1 MEKEYLVLFGTVI
14 GFLGS
19 LLVTFLNNKQQIKKV
34 RLENEHNIRLE
45 ELKIVTSIK
54 KDQLREL
61 LPKLE
66 EAAALVSK
74 LSMGYSL
81 TASYIDSSKKV
92 KPQEYNEWYLES
104 NRGLDRLAAIIRI
117 NFDELSDQFDEL
129 AGLTNVF
136 WGNQKNLLQKKE
148 EGDKDGYRFF
158 LDNVVKASSKI
169 HRVAS
174 RLLNGMSALSN
185 RLNESLL
192 K

>member
-1 MEKEYLVLFGTVI
+1 MG
-14 GFLGS
+14 G
-19 LLVTFLNNKQQIKKV
+19 
-34 RLENEHNIRLE
+34 R
-45 ELKIVTSIK
+45 
-54 KDQLREL
+54 DQSESVARM
-61 LPKLE
+61 
-66 EAAALVSK
+66 ARNTHALVSK

-104 NRGLDRLAAIIRI
+104 NRDLDRLAAIIRI

-174 RLLNGMSALSN
+174 RLLNGMSSLSN

-192 K
+192 Q